1 MSKLPRAS
9 HFTSLLHRSFS
20 KSPSPIK
27 PCHFSNSQPHLQSL
41 PNPHRHRNLSIRAFV
56 SPSETKKD
64 EKEKEFKSSTASAK
78 SEGENRS
85 ARSSDEEYPSGEFEF
100 KEFGAWKK
108 FGVKLWMLVAFPWE
122 RIPNGTVLTMKLRG
136 QVNSLWVMPLHVERE
151 YYLACA
157 CEELYCPP
165 SAYFSLYGLT
175 VQASFLGDVMKVT
188 LANARNAYKQFRD
201 RQRYSKS
208 MTVCSQLMYTNGG
221 KIFQSLHHCP
231 IIVLQVDKMEEVAQ
245 GRVWTGKEA
254 VSQGLVDAIGGFSR
268 AVAIAKQKANIPRG
282 REVTLVE
289 LSRPSPTLPEIL
301 VGIGNTVVGVDRTLQ
316 ELLQDLASSDEIQ
329 AWMDGIMF
337 QKLDGVSNSSPFFT
351 LIKDYL
357 SSL

>member
-27 PCHFSNSQPHLQSL
+27 PCRFSNSQPHLQSL
-41 PNPHRHRNLSIRAFV
+41 PNPHRHRNLTIRAFV
-56 SPSETKKD
+56 SSSETKKD

-78 SEGENRS
+78 SEGENGS

-100 KEFGAWKK
+100 KEFGEWKK

-136 QVNSLWVMPLHVERE
+136 QV
-151 YYLACA
+151 
-157 CEELYCPP
+157 
-165 SAYFSLYGLT
+165 
-175 VQASFLGDVMKVT
+175 
-188 LANARNAYKQFRD
+188 
-201 RQRYSKS
+201 
-208 MTVCSQLMYTNGG
+208 
-221 KIFQSLHHCP
+221 
-231 IIVLQVDKMEEVAQ
+231 DKMEEVAQ
-245 GRVWTGKEA
+245 GRVWTGKEV
-254 VSQGLVDAIGGFSR
+254 VSRGLVDAIGGFSR
-268 AVAIAKQKANIPRG
+268 AVAIAKQKTNIPRG
-282 REVTLVE
+282 ILNVKITLLE
-289 LSRPSPTLPEIL
+289 LSRPSPTLLEIL
-301 VGIGNTVVGVDRTLQ
+301 VGISNIVVGVDRTLQ